1 MSVINVEHISKL
13 YGDKMILEDLSC
25 SVDEGDKI
33 GIIGIN
39 GTGKSTL
46 LRIIAGEE
54 EADEG
59 KIIFSNGMTI
69 GWMGQNPEFDEEIG
83 LISISKVGKYIL
95 ATKAKQDYF
104 FTIFDSEHTK
114 LIDICRKG
122 NGPNEFIA
130 PIYLEQ
136 YEVIGGETKIW
147 VLERATNTFC
157 LINIEQTIKE
167 KKLVIV
173 DSLEMSSLKTK
184 DIKAMLNKLNITGK
198 VLFVTSNDAEN
209 LYMGSRNLN
218 KVNVI
223 LAEELNVFDIVNSDT
238 LVIDEAAVA
247 AIEEVLN

>member
-1 MSVINVEHISKL
+1 MGKMNVINLNGEKVKDINLNKNVFDCEANEIVLK
-13 YGDKMILEDLSC
+13 KAIDLQLASLRQGTQKTK
-25 SVDEGDKI
+25 SRAEVSGGGRKPYKQK
-33 GIIGIN
+33 
-39 GTGKSTL
+39 GTGNARQDSIRAPHYRGGGVAL
-46 LRIIAGEE
+46 SI
-54 EADEG
+54 
-59 KIIFSNGMTI
+59 
-69 GWMGQNPEFDEEIG
+69 NPRSYTF
-83 LISISKVGKYIL
+83 KMNK
-95 ATKAKQDYF
+95 K
-104 FTIFDSEHTK
+104 
-114 LIDICRKG
+114 
-122 NGPNEFIA
+122 
-130 PIYLEQ
+130 
-136 YEVIGGETKIW
+136 
-147 VLERATNTFC
+147 ERA
-157 LINIEQTIKE
+157 LALRSALSLKAQE

>member
-1 MSVINVEHISKL
+1 MGKMNVINLNGEKVKDINLNKNVFDCEANEIVLK
-13 YGDKMILEDLSC
+13 KAIDLQLASLRQGTQKTK
-25 SVDEGDKI
+25 SRAEVSGGGRKPYKQK
-33 GIIGIN
+33 
-39 GTGKSTL
+39 GTGNARQGSIRVPHYRGGGVAL
-46 LRIIAGEE
+46 SI
-54 EADEG
+54 
-59 KIIFSNGMTI
+59 
-69 GWMGQNPEFDEEIG
+69 NPRSYTF
-83 LISISKVGKYIL
+83 KMNK
-95 ATKAKQDYF
+95 K
-104 FTIFDSEHTK
+104 
-114 LIDICRKG
+114 
-122 NGPNEFIA
+122 
-130 PIYLEQ
+130 
-136 YEVIGGETKIW
+136 
-147 VLERATNTFC
+147 ERA
-157 LINIEQTIKE
+157 LALRSALSLKAQE